1 MQRRSTTS
9 AAAGV
14 ASTSEPRARVVPQRH
29 GGASSGEPTT
39 FRATDSFKT
48 GVFVTPYDRD
58 DRRVDAMD
66 ARDDDAPM
74 FDPIARNESEPSRAL
89 RGRAYAECW
98 RTLDGHVARVLERA
112 NAGAF
117 ERLIGFVRE
126 THERRFGGSVVV
138 PGSDGSGIHGF
149 SSGRGGGRGD
159 GDATTAMT
167 TAAGRAD
174 ARVPVG
180 VVLAGGVNSDDHE
193 ETFAALTNTLRR
205 GGDAHCALLRS
216 RDLKAR
222 AGVGAGGVG
231 VAFGV
236 VARQLDRTGAHW
248 GAKSMRALRRWYEE
262 TLVERVERIGD
273 GAETTTTTSTG
284 QDGEDEENAI
294 PAGKK
299 RGRERGGDDSAPA
312 SPAGGRKLRR
322 RGGKEG
328 SSGKLKGKFNG
339 IRGVGG
345 VHDDFESYPVIQGR
359 SCPVVIVV
367 EDTEGFDARVLD
379 SFLRSVSEFVSSVP
393 VIVLLGLATSVS
405 TLQGMLPAATAA
417 MLNARAFQLW
427 APGKMMEAVQ
437 EEVLLSPERAPAF
450 GSDVLNTLH
459 TRFKEHDFSL
469 AAVRRALHLLTLTH
483 FMTKPLSAAC
493 MLLGT
498 DPTTAHPDGE
508 ESDDEY
514 GDAIDHFVRDLD
526 ADSVVYARR
535 KYLTDILDA
544 NDDDAAT
551 RRALAAALKDV
562 YRLRKRWTQSLKCV
576 QVVCE
581 ATETKMKKS
590 VTTMADLLLDASRSD
605 YFASEEEEEEGSAR
619 RAPRKSPGTR
629 LLDLTCA
636 RLRNEFTTEELGE
649 LAKKMITFL
658 DDDDVMRTAE
668 GSELRFLLTSIEDG
682 MFKDNEV
689 PDEATPLAVDET
701 DDDEVAGDRVQVDAR
716 GQGDENAA
724 AQANDENQA
733 LELLMNSRKMR
744 GGFVR
749 TPAPLREMTTQ
760 RTEAKDDDGL
770 VLPKSPV
777 RGRSAPGAL
786 PAVAPAS
793 TTTPL
798 SANTGALVVKKKSR
812 PSKPARSEAADAF
825 CDIFRAVARKYASR
839 PPESLPA
846 SGIFVITDVDC
857 VRYGLQASPR
867 LTLENTLTDP
877 SCVLGC
883 SCCQRDAGGD
893 VRAALRIPR
902 SLPDTAAAYRLLAMF
917 GEQANIHDWFKKF
930 CTLHAS
936 SHKSQANGGQA
947 SSKTTR
953 AASAS
958 REAEAAEE
966 HLKQQRGK
974 ATFGLPRETLW
985 ELQARFTRAVAELE
999 FLGIARP
1006 HQKGRKGVEYMVRT
1020 AFPLDKLSRDR
1031 ESYRDRGR
1039 TA

>member
-9 AAAGV
+9 GAGTTGV
-14 ASTSEPRARVVPQRH
+14 ASTSTHRHASTSMKHARDGER
-29 GGASSGEPTT
+29 EPTT
-39 FRATDSFKT
+39 FRAMDSFKS

-58 DRRVDAMD
+58 DRRVAGDA
-66 ARDDDAPM
+66 DDGFDAPM
-74 FDPIARNESEPSRAL
+74 FDPIARGESEASRAA

-117 ERLIGFVRE
+117 ERLVGFVRE
-126 THERRFGGSVVV
+126 THAARFGGL
-138 PGSDGSGIHGF
+138 SDDNVDGGMSTREF
-149 SSGRGGGRGD
+149 SGGG
-159 GDATTAMT
+159 GDALSTRTN

-193 ETFAALTNTLRR
+193 ETFAALTNTLRSR
-205 GGDAHCALLRS
+205 GDAHCALLRS

-273 GAETTTTTSTG
+273 GTETTETG
-284 QDGEDEENAI
+284 QDGEDEDRHALD

-299 RGRERGGDDSAPA
+299 RGRDDSAPA
-312 SPAGGRKLRR
+312 SPVAGGRKLRR
-322 RGGKEG
+322 RGGKNG
-328 SSGKLKGKFNG
+328 SQGGKFK
-339 IRGVGG
+339 GG
-345 VHDDFESYPVIQGR
+345 RFGGDAMNDESYPVIQGR

-493 MLLGT
+493 ALLGT
-498 DPTTAHPDGE
+498 DPTTPRPDGE
-508 ESDDEY
+508 ESDDEFA
-514 GDAIDHFVRDLD
+514 DAIDQFVRDLD

-535 KYLTDILDA
+535 KYLTGTVDA

-551 RRALAAALKDV
+551 RRALASALKDV

-581 ATETKMKKS
+581 ATETRMKKS

-605 YFASEEEEEEGSAR
+605 YFASEEDEESAAAR
-619 RAPRKSPGTR
+619 RAPRRKSPGTR

-636 RLRNEFTTEELGE
+636 RLRNEFTTRELGE

-682 MFKDNEV
+682 LFKDNEV
-689 PDEATPLAVDET
+689 PDEATTLAEDDET
-701 DDDEVAGDRVQVDAR
+701 DDEVIADGVERVRVDAAR
-716 GQGDENAA
+716 GRQGDENAA
-724 AQANDENQA
+724 TVQENDENQA

-749 TPAPLREMTTQ
+749 TPAPLRETTTQ
-760 RTEAKDDDGL
+760 RTDEEDDSGL

-777 RGRSAPGAL
+777 RGRSAPSAL
-786 PAVAPAS
+786 PAPATS
-793 TTTPL
+793 PL
-798 SANTGALVVKKKSR
+798 NESTGALVVKKNKKNNNR
-812 PSKPARSEAADAF
+812 PSRSEAADAF

-893 VRAALRIPR
+893 VGAALRIPR

-930 CTLHAS
+930 CTLHAA
-936 SHKSQANGGQA
+936 SHKSHANGGHA

-966 HLKQQRGK
+966 QRKQQRGK
-974 ATFGLPRETLW
+974 GTFGLPRETLW

-1020 AFPLDKLSRDR
+1020 AFPLDKLARDR

>member
-1 MQRRSTTS
+1 MSTHDFS
-9 AAAGV
+9 GV
-14 ASTSEPRARVVPQRH
+14 GGNALST
-29 GGASSGEPTT
+29 
-39 FRATDSFKT
+39 
-48 GVFVTPYDRD
+48 
-58 DRRVDAMD
+58 
-66 ARDDDAPM
+66 
-74 FDPIARNESEPSRAL
+74 
-89 RGRAYAECW
+89 
-98 RTLDGHVARVLERA
+98 RT
-112 NAGAF
+112 NN
-117 ERLIGFVRE
+117 
-126 THERRFGGSVVV
+126 
-138 PGSDGSGIHGF
+138 
-149 SSGRGGGRGD
+149 
-159 GDATTAMT
+159 
-167 TAAGRAD
+167 AAGRAD

-193 ETFAALTNTLRR
+193 ETFAALTNTLRSR
-205 GGDAHCALLRS
+205 GDAHCALLRS

-231 VAFGV
+231 VAFG
-236 VARQLDRTGAHW
+236 RQLDRTGAHW

-273 GAETTTTTSTG
+273 GTETTETG
-284 QDGEDEENAI
+284 EDGEDEDKDALD

-299 RGRERGGDDSAPA
+299 RGRDDSAPA

-322 RGGKEG
+322 RGGKNG
-328 SSGKLKGKFNG
+328 SQGGKFK
-339 IRGVGG
+339 GG
-345 VHDDFESYPVIQGR
+345 RDAMNDESYPVIQGR

-379 SFLRSVSEFVSSVP
+379 SFLQSVSEFVSSVP

-437 EEVLLSPERAPAF
+437 EEVLLSPERTPAF

-493 MLLGT
+493 ALLGT
-498 DPTTAHPDGE
+498 DPTTPRPDGE

-514 GDAIDHFVRDLD
+514 ADAIDQFVRDLD

-535 KYLTDILDA
+535 KYLTGTVNA

-551 RRALAAALKDV
+551 RRALASALKDV

-581 ATETKMKKS
+581 ATETRMKKS

-605 YFASEEEEEEGSAR
+605 YFALEDDDDEESAR
-619 RAPRKSPGTR
+619 RAPRRKSPGTR
-629 LLDLTCA
+629 LLDVTCA
-636 RLRNEFTTEELGE
+636 RLRDAFTTKELGE

-682 MFKDNEV
+682 LFKDNEV
-689 PDEATPLAVDET
+689 PDEAMTTLAEDDEM
-701 DDDEVAGDRVQVDAR
+701 DDDERVRVDAR
-716 GQGDENAA
+716 GDENAA
-724 AQANDENQA
+724 VQVEANDENQA

-749 TPAPLREMTTQ
+749 TPAPLRETTTTTQ
-760 RTEAKDDDGL
+760 RTEDDADDGGL

-777 RGRSAPGAL
+777 RGRSAPSAL
-786 PAVAPAS
+786 PAPS
-793 TTTPL
+793 PL
-798 SANTGALVVKKKSR
+798 NANTGALVVKKKKKNSR
-812 PSKPARSEAADAF
+812 PSRSEAADAF

-883 SCCQRDAGGD
+883 SCCQRDDGGD

-936 SHKSQANGGQA
+936 SYKSHANGGHA

-966 HLKQQRGK
+966 QRKQQRGK
-974 ATFGLPRETLW
+974 GTFGLPRETLW

>member
-9 AAAGV
+9 TAGPTGV
-14 ASTSEPRARVVPQRH
+14 PSTSTQRTHRHASTSMKPPRDGER
-29 GGASSGEPTT
+29 EPTT
-39 FRATDSFKT
+39 FRAMDSFKS

-58 DRRVDAMD
+58 DRRVADDPDDAF
-66 ARDDDAPM
+66 DAPM
-74 FDPIARNESEPSRAL
+74 FDPIARGESEASRAA

-117 ERLIGFVRE
+117 ERLVGFVRE
-126 THERRFGGSVVV
+126 THAARFGG
-138 PGSDGSGIHGF
+138 PSDGNVDGGMSTHDFSGV
-149 SSGRGGGRGD
+149 GGNALSTR
-159 GDATTAMT
+159 TNN
-167 TAAGRAD
+167 AAGRAD

-193 ETFAALTNTLRR
+193 ETFAALTNTLRSR
-205 GGDAHCALLRS
+205 GDAHCALLRS

-273 GAETTTTTSTG
+273 GTETTETG
-284 QDGEDEENAI
+284 QDGEDEDKDALD

-299 RGRERGGDDSAPA
+299 RGRDDSAPA

-322 RGGKEG
+322 RGGKNG
-328 SSGKLKGKFNG
+328 SQEGKFK
-339 IRGVGG
+339 GG
-345 VHDDFESYPVIQGR
+345 RDAMNDESYPVIQGR

-379 SFLRSVSEFVSSVP
+379 SFLQSVSEFVSSVP

-437 EEVLLSPERAPAF
+437 EEVLLSPERTPAF

-493 MLLGT
+493 ALLGT
-498 DPTTAHPDGE
+498 DPTTPRPDGE

-514 GDAIDHFVRDLD
+514 ADAIDQFVRDLD

-535 KYLTDILDA
+535 KYLTGTVNA

-551 RRALAAALKDV
+551 RRALASALKDV

-581 ATETKMKKS
+581 ATETRMKKS

-605 YFASEEEEEEGSAR
+605 YFALEDDDDEESAR
-619 RAPRKSPGTR
+619 RAPRRKSPGTR
-629 LLDLTCA
+629 LLDVTCA
-636 RLRNEFTTEELGE
+636 RLRDAFTTKELGE

-682 MFKDNEV
+682 LFKDNEV
-689 PDEATPLAVDET
+689 PDEAMTTLAEDDEM
-701 DDDEVAGDRVQVDAR
+701 DDDERVRVDAR
-716 GQGDENAA
+716 GDENAA
-724 AQANDENQA
+724 VQVEANDENQA

-749 TPAPLREMTTQ
+749 TPAPLRETTTTTQ
-760 RTEAKDDDGL
+760 RTEDDADDGGL

-777 RGRSAPGAL
+777 RGRSAPSAL
-786 PAVAPAS
+786 PAPS
-793 TTTPL
+793 PL
-798 SANTGALVVKKKSR
+798 NANTGALVVKKKKKKNSR
-812 PSKPARSEAADAF
+812 PSRSEAADAF

-883 SCCQRDAGGD
+883 SCCQRDDGGD

-936 SHKSQANGGQA
+936 SYKSHANGGHA

-966 HLKQQRGK
+966 QRKQQRGK
-974 ATFGLPRETLW
+974 GTFGLPRETLW

-1020 AFPLDKLSRDR
+1020 AFPLDKLARDR
-1031 ESYRDRGR
+1031 EYRGR

>member
-1 MQRRSTTS
+1 M
-9 AAAGV
+9 
-14 ASTSEPRARVVPQRH
+14 
-29 GGASSGEPTT
+29 
-39 FRATDSFKT
+39 DSFKS

-58 DRRVDAMD
+58 DRRVADDPDDAF
-66 ARDDDAPM
+66 DAPM
-74 FDPIARNESEPSRAL
+74 FDPIARGESDASRAA

-117 ERLIGFVRE
+117 ERLVGFVRE
-126 THERRFGGSVVV
+126 THAARFGGVR
-138 PGSDGSGIHGF
+138 GRRDGDLNGGMSTLEC
-149 SSGRGGGRGD
+149 GGGGN
-159 GDATTAMT
+159 ALSTTT
-167 TAAGRAD
+167 SNVAGRAD

-193 ETFAALTNTLRR
+193 ETFAALTNTLRSR
-205 GGDAHCALLRS
+205 GDAHCALLRS

-273 GAETTTTTSTG
+273 GTETTTG
-284 QDGEDEENAI
+284 QDGEDEDKDTLD

-299 RGRERGGDDSAPA
+299 RGRDDSAPS

-322 RGGKEG
+322 RGGKDG
-328 SSGKLKGKFNG
+328 SQLGTFKGKFKG
-339 IRGVGG
+339 RIGG
-345 VHDDFESYPVIQGR
+345 DAMKDESYPVIQGR

-493 MLLGT
+493 ALLGT
-498 DPTTAHPDGE
+498 DPTTPRPDGE

-514 GDAIDHFVRDLD
+514 ADAIDQFVRDLD

-535 KYLTDILDA
+535 KYLTGTVDA

-551 RRALAAALKDV
+551 RRALASALKDV

-581 ATETKMKKS
+581 ATETRMKKS

-605 YFASEEEEEEGSAR
+605 YFASEEEEEKESATAR
-619 RAPRKSPGTR
+619 RAPRRKSPGTR

-636 RLRNEFTTEELGE
+636 RLRNEFTTKELGE

-682 MFKDNEV
+682 LFKDNEV
-689 PDEATPLAVDET
+689 PDEATTFAEDDET
-701 DDDEVAGDRVQVDAR
+701 DDEVIAGGVERVRVDAVR
-716 GQGDENAA
+716 SRQGDENAA
-724 AQANDENQA
+724 AIQANDENQA

-749 TPAPLREMTTQ
+749 TTAPLRETTTQ
-760 RTEAKDDDGL
+760 RTEEEDDGGL

-777 RGRSAPGAL
+777 RGRSAPSAL
-786 PAVAPAS
+786 PAPAPAS
-793 TTTPL
+793 ATSPL
-798 SANTGALVVKKKSR
+798 NANTGALVVKKKKNNTR
-812 PSKPARSEAADAF
+812 PSRSEAADAF

-883 SCCQRDAGGD
+883 SCCQRDDGGD

-936 SHKSQANGGQA
+936 SHKSHANGGHA
-947 SSKTTR
+947 SSSKTTR

-966 HLKQQRGK
+966 QRKQQRGK
-974 ATFGLPRETLW
+974 GTFGLPRETLW

-1020 AFPLDKLSRDR
+1020 AFPLDKLARDR